1 MAGVGP
7 TRARPGMHWPADILG
22 SCLLGTLT
30 VALAAA
36 THPQGPGSR
45 TDQRIT

>member
-7 TRARPGMHWPADILG
+7 TRARPDVHWPTDVLG

-30 VALAAA
+30 VTLAAA
-36 THPQGPGSR
+36 THTHGPGSR
-45 TDQRIT
+45 TEPRIT